1 MVAAQTSSRKRR
13 EGFPVR
19 KIAVVLV
26 GYTVFGAG
34 YIAYM
39 TFIVAYLQAGGA
51 GTVEVS
57 AFWVVLGVA
66 AIGGG
71 FGWVPYSGG
80 SGGGR
85 DPGRVRLG
93 AALRRLVP
101 GGGHRG

>member
-1 MVAAQTSSRKRR
+1 MVAAQTASRKRR

-71 FGWVPYSGG
+71 FGWVPYLS
-80 SGGGR
+80 
-85 DPGRVRLG
+85 LI
-93 AALRRLVP
+93 
-101 GGGHRG
+101 HI